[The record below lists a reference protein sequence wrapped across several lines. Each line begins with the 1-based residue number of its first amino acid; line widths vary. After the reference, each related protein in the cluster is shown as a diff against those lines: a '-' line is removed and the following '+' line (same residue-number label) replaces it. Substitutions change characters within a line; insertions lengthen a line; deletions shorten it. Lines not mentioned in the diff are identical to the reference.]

1 MKKIIVALLVILPFL
16 SCETNDKDITNKIT
30 ILPTYW
36 EYGANA
42 NFDVETESN
51 NSVLNVSQYIKMRC
65 FIPRYINRLLPD
77 PNSEDGTKLV
87 TLDITNITQNDIL
100 HFYYVIEKKE
110 PSTGKYHPI
119 KPKQTDFTQEFGK
132 TIMTNSFY
140 YATTKYLDKSYFY
153 NGENFWYE
161 CKIVMSNPGN
171 YRVKIINPTT
181 PTNQYLEISNTTSA
195 DISPFD
201 LKIYSFFQANSE
213 KINTGYFYFE
223 VI

>member
-1 MKKIIVALLVILPFL
+1 MRKVIIATLLVFSFL

-51 NSVLNVSQYIKMRC
+51 NSVLNAGQYIKIRC
-65 FIPRYINRLLPD
+65 FIPQYINRVLPD
-77 PNSEDGTKLV
+77 PKSEDGTKLV
-87 TLDITNITQNDIL
+87 TLDITNIIQNDIL
-100 HFYYVIEKKE
+100 HFYYVIEKKD

-132 TIMTNSFY
+132 TIMTDSFY
-140 YATTKYLDKSYFY
+140 YATTKYLDQSYIY
-153 NGENFWYE
+153 NIENFWYE
-161 CKIVMSNPGN
+161 CKIVMPNPGN

-181 PTNQYLEISNTTSA
+181 PTNQYIEISNNQNA

-201 LKIYSFFQANSE
+201 FTIFGFFNANSE
-213 KINTGYFYFE
+213 VINTGYYYFE
-223 VI
+223 VN